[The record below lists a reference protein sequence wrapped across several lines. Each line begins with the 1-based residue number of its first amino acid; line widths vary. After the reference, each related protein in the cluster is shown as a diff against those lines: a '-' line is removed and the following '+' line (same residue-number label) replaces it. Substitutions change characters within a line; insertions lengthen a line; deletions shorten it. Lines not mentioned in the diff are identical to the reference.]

1 VSELDRALLAVI
13 GERAGRH
20 DLEFAQRPQ
29 SVTGGYS
36 AEVFFFSLAAPPRG
50 FGGEL
55 VLRRM
60 RVTPRA
66 PVEIAVQRAVSELG
80 FPAPRVRAAG
90 LDELLG
96 RPYLVMDRVTG
107 TTFAEL
113 RGVRSR
119 WRSVRVTPQLL
130 ADAQTRLHA
139 LPVEPFTARLRER
152 GVDSAEL
159 STDSLLGDLRAQIHS
174 LGTGELARALAW
186 LDRTRPRERRTVLC
200 HGDVHPNNLI
210 VGDDGSWS
218 LIDWTNARLAEPEFD
233 VAFTAELLELAP
245 VDAPRALR
253 PLVQFWLRRA
263 SRRFQASYAAGAE
276 LDSRRVTWYQAL
288 YRLQLLVRIAASR
301 AALPGMPTLPSEH
314 PWRAI
319 APLAA
324 ARLRAAV
331 LR

>member
-13 GERAGRH
+13 GERTGRR
-20 DLEFAQRPQ
+20 DLEFAQRPRP
-29 SVTGGYS
+29 VTGGYS
-36 AEVFFFSLAAPPRG
+36 AEVLFFSLAAPPRG

-60 RVTPRA
+60 DVSPRA
-66 PVEIAVQRAVSELG
+66 RVEIAVQRAVSELG

-90 LDELLG
+90 LGELLG
-96 RPYLVMDRVTG
+96 RPYMVMDRVTG
-107 TTFAEL
+107 TTFGEM
-113 RGVRSR
+113 RGVRTR
-119 WRSVRVTPQLL
+119 LRSMRTTPQLL
-130 ADAQTRLHA
+130 ADAQARLHS

-152 GVDSAEL
+152 GVDPEAL
-159 STDSLLGDLRAQIHS
+159 STDSLLGELRAQIHS
-174 LGTGELARALAW
+174 LGAAELAHALAW
-186 LDRTRPRERRTVLC
+186 LDRTRPPERRAVLC

-210 VGDDGSWS
+210 VGDDGSWA

-245 VDAPRALR
+245 VDVPWALR
-253 PLVQFWLRRA
+253 PVVQLALRHA
-263 SRRFQASYAAGAE
+263 SRRFQASYAAVAE

-288 YRLQLLVRIAASR
+288 YRLRLLVRIAASR
-301 AALPGMPTLPSEH
+301 AALPDAPTLPSDH
-314 PWRAI
+314 PWRAV

-331 LR
+331 LS